1 MIDFERI
8 TGFDWDEGNRRKN
21 FDSHGVADFEAE
33 EIFLDPRVTIAP
45 DSEHSQQERRWAA
58 YGTTIEA
65 AYGTTI
71 EGRALTIVFTLRAEC
86 TLIRIVPARDMSRK
100 ERKTYGQKN

>member
-8 TGFDWDEGNRRKN
+8 IGFDWNEGNRRKN
-21 FDSHGVADFEAE
+21 FDSHAVADFEAE

-45 DSEHSQQERRWAA
+45 DLEHSQQEPRWV
-58 YGTTIEA
+58 

-71 EGRALTIVFTLRAEC
+71 EGRALTIVFTLRAER
-86 TLIRIVPARDMSRK
+86 TLIRIVSARDMSRK
-100 ERKTYGQKN
+100 KRKTYGQKT

>member
-1 MIDFERI
+1 MIEFERD

-45 DSEHSQQERRWAA
+45 DAEHSQQERRW
-58 YGTTIEA
+58 A

-71 EGRALTIVFTLRAEC
+71 EGRALTIVFTLRAER
-86 TLIRIVPARDMSRK
+86 TLIRIVSARDMSRK

>member
-1 MIDFERI
+1 MIDFERV

-33 EIFLDPRVTIAP
+33 EIFLDPRVTIEP
-45 DSEHSQQERRWAA
+45 DAEHSQQERRW
-58 YGTTIEA
+58 A

-71 EGRALTIVFTLRAEC
+71 EGRALTIVFTLRAER
-86 TLIRIVPARDMSRK
+86 TLIRIVSARDMSRK

>member
-1 MIDFERI
+1 MIDFEKI

-45 DSEHSQQERRWAA
+45 DSEHSQQERRWP
-58 YGTTIEA
+58 

-86 TLIRIVPARDMSRK
+86 TLIRIVSARDMSRK

>member
-58 YGTTIEA
+58 YGTTIE
-65 AYGTTI
+65 
-71 EGRALTIVFTLRAEC
+71 GRALTIVFTLRAEC
-86 TLIRIVPARDMSRK
+86 TLIRIVSARDMSRK

>member
-33 EIFLDPRVTIAP
+33 EIFLDPRVTMRQTQNIANRNAAGP
-45 DSEHSQQERRWAA
+45 HTARRLKV
-58 YGTTIEA
+58 E
-65 AYGTTI
+65 
-71 EGRALTIVFTLRAEC
+71 
-86 TLIRIVPARDMSRK
+86 P
-100 ERKTYGQKN
+100 

>member
-33 EIFLDPRVTIAP
+33 EIFLDPRVTIAA
-45 DSEHSQQERRWAA
+45 DSGHSQQEPRWAA
-58 YGTTIEA
+58 FGTTI
-65 AYGTTI
+65 G
-71 EGRALTIVFTLRAEC
+71 GRALTIVFTLRAER
-86 TLIRIVPARDMSRK
+86 TLIRIVSARDMSRK
-100 ERKTYGQKN
+100 ERKTYGQKT

>member
-33 EIFLDPRVTIAP
+33 EIFFDPGVTIAP
-45 DSEHSQQERRWAA
+45 DSGHSQKEPRWVA
-58 YGTTIEA
+58 YGA
-65 AYGTTI
+65 TI
-71 EGRALTIVFTLRAEC
+71 EGRLLTIVFTLRTER
-86 TLIRIVPARDMSRK
+86 TLIRIVSARDMSRK
-100 ERKTYGQKN
+100 ERKIHGQKT

>member
-58 YGTTIEA
+58 YGTTIE
-65 AYGTTI
+65 
-71 EGRALTIVFTLRAEC
+71 GRALTIVFTHRAEC
-86 TLIRIVPARDMSRK
+86 TLIRIVSARDMSRK
-100 ERKTYGQKN
+100 ERKTYGQKT